1 MLGEVEITT
10 STLGKALG
18 GASGGFVAASAAVT
32 DTLTQRSRPQ
42 LFSNALPPTVAASAL
57 AAVQLLEQHPER
69 VERLRENTRY
79 FREAIIESGL
89 KPIPGDTPIVPII
102 VGETATAIAMSDR
115 MLQRGVFVTGF
126 GYPVVPHGTAR
137 IRCQI
142 SAAHTKGDLDEAITA
157 IRDVARELRVI

>member
-1 MLGEVEITT
+1 L
-10 STLGKALG
+10 
-18 GASGGFVAASAAVT
+18 T

-79 FREAIIESGL
+79 FREAIIEAGL

-142 SAAHTKGDLDEAITA
+142 SAAHTKGDLDEAIAA
-157 IRDVARELRVI
+157 IRDVARELGVI

>member
-1 MLGEVEITT
+1 
-10 STLGKALG
+10 
-18 GASGGFVAASAAVT
+18 
-32 DTLTQRSRPQ
+32 

-57 AAVQLLEQHPER
+57 AAVQLLEQQPER
-69 VERLRENTRY
+69 VERLRDNTRY
-79 FREAIIESGL
+79 FREAMIEAGL
-89 KPIPGDTPIVPII
+89 EPIPGDTPIVPII

-142 SAAHTKGDLDEAITA
+142 SAAHTRADLDEAITT
-157 IRDVARELRVI
+157 IRDVARELGVI